1 MNEVILGIGVAAIVL
16 YAALV
21 ELKGTLEN
29 LRKLSGDIGAV
40 TEDVKQ
46 MFDHRSEGGK
56 EHSGL
61 YDQLRVIGQDFL
73 RFCPSLI

>member
-29 LRKLSGDIGAV
+29 LRKLSGDSASA
-40 TEDVKQ
+40 ECLRPQAK
-46 MFDHRSEGGK
+46 FARSSGRGLRRVQNLVQAGK
-56 EHSGL
+56 GMCKK
-61 YDQLRVIGQDFL
+61 R
-73 RFCPSLI
+73 